1 MGECSVFLGIPYSQP
16 PTNEGRFKPPR
27 THRGWQLLQAVD
39 FGPACPQPVKY
50 TGATKG
56 IRDMDEDC
64 LYLNIYTPKAD
75 AGTYYFY
82 LTMCFLI
89 AVHSL
94 PSLDHLDTIVS
105 MMFGDQINTGYD

>member
-75 AGTYYFY
+75 AG
-82 LTMCFLI
+82 MCFWHFPES
-89 AVHSL
+89 V
-94 PSLDHLDTIVS
+94 
-105 MMFGDQINTGYD
+105 